1 MHPIEVVVDIP
12 STIAVI
18 AALAASLVALF
29 FAWKFSKT
37 VGGDMGAA
45 FKWVMVGVAIFAVT
59 RVDDVLKVSGTY
71 AKMGIDYK
79 RVDLPPVVSR
89 VLVRLAGFS
98 GNRVP
103 AIKVNGRKIQGSR
116 GSLLAWKASPT
127 DPPLPST
134 KASGAWSA
142 ARSTRSLR
150 AAGPSGRGRRR
161 ARHQSF
167 RICHRR
173 RRTAVV
179 CRPPSRRSSPA
190 CPST

>member
-29 FAWKFSKT
+29 VAWKFSKT

-79 RVDLPPVVSR
+79 HVLWIPHSVVI
-89 VLVRLAGFS
+89 LVAWGLIAYGFY
-98 GNRVP
+98 RM
-103 AIKVNGRKIQGSR
+103 A
-116 GSLLAWKASPT
+116 KAFT
-127 DPPLPST
+127 
-134 KASGAWSA
+134 
-142 ARSTRSLR
+142 
-150 AAGPSGRGRRR
+150 
-161 ARHQSF
+161 
-167 RICHRR
+167 
-173 RRTAVV
+173 V
-179 CRPPSRRSSPA
+179 
-190 CPST
+190 